1 MVRRTAGGASSRLVV
16 RENWKGDPMGTSTA
30 VIVKVST
37 PEYAQVVIE
46 TSDGVLYQA
55 DLSSFESVY
64 CFPKTP
70 EQWSAVSQDDAGL
83 ALVWT
88 SRFEVH
94 VDQVMALATRVEHR
108 RQTA

>member
-1 MVRRTAGGASSRLVV
+1 
-16 RENWKGDPMGTSTA
+16 MGTSSA
-30 VIVKVST
+30 VIVKVNT
-37 PEYAQVVIE
+37 PVYAQVEIE
-46 TSDGVLYQA
+46 TSDGMLYLA
-55 DLSSFESVY
+55 DLSSFSSVY

-70 EQWSAVSQDDAGL
+70 EQWCAVSQDSAGL

-94 VDQVMALATRVEHR
+94 VDQVVALATRVEHR